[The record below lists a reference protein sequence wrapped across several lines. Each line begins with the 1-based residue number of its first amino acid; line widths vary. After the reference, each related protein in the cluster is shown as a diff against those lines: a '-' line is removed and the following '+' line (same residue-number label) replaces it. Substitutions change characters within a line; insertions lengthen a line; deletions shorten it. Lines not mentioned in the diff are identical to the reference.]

1 MLASYTAAIRSLLG
15 FCLLGLGALAWN
27 TAFADESSILEI
39 RDTAGVTR
47 NVSEV
52 ETAAD
57 VSFSLEDAS
66 GMPAQGT
73 EVTLTNETTG
83 EVIRAISA
91 NGTVIF
97 RGVAPGVWVVASTS
111 PHITFTSVTVV
122 SAAAVAGT
130 FGGTAIL
137 GMSVPTALGVG
148 AGALAITG
156 GTIAIIESDDDDD
169 DAVMSPIL

>member
-1 MLASYTAAIRSLLG
+1 ML
-15 FCLLGLGALAWN
+15 CLLGAVSIPHAAALAE
-27 TAFADESSILEI
+27 DSSMLEI

-52 ETAAD
+52 EIAAD

-73 EVTLTNETTG
+73 EVTLTNEATG
-83 EVIRAISA
+83 EVITAISA
-91 NGTVIF
+91 NGTVTF
-97 RGVAPGVWVVASTS
+97 PGVAPGVWVVASAT
-111 PHITFTSVTVV
+111 PTVTFTSVTVV

-137 GMSVPTALGVG
+137 GMGVPTAIGVG

-156 GTIAIIESDDDDD
+156 GTIALIESDDDDD
-169 DAVMSPIL
+169 DDDVMSPIL